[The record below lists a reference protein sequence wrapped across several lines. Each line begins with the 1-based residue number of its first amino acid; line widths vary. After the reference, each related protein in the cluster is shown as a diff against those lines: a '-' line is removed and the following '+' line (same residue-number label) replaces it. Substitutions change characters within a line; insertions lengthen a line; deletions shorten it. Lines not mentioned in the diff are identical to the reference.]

1 MEDGILLR
9 QIRILARRNRELN
22 ALGII
27 HASRLEKTV
36 CQRLR
41 LLGWM
46 PAGLNGGSKMDVVFG
61 LGSVPHNG
69 LGKKSHAIRQSA
81 RARKAMANCTG
92 PKDMNFLIEMS
103 HL

>member
-1 MEDGILLR
+1 MCGARLMEDGILLR

-22 ALGII
+22 ALGMSI
-27 HASRLEKTV
+27 HARPQWRQQDGCGFLTGLCAS
-36 CQRLR
+36 QR
-41 LLGWM
+41 
-46 PAGLNGGSKMDVVFG
+46 AGE
-61 LGSVPHNG
+61 
-69 LGKKSHAIRQSA
+69 KSHAIRQSA